1 MNALEKRIDDLCGEI
16 IQDLRPRSIV
26 DRNKFDELYKLIQ
39 EMNKKLS
46 DSRNIN
52 RGVVG
57 SILLVLFQLNTQTKF
72 ANEEKLRLISSEL
85 ENMFIHILDSGLFDA
100 H

>member
-1 MNALEKRIDDLCGEI
+1 MNGLEKRIDDLCGEM
-16 IQDLRPRSIV
+16 IQDLRPRCIV

-39 EMNKKLS
+39 EMSNKLS
-46 DSRNIN
+46 ESSNIN

-72 ANEEKLRLISSEL
+72 AKEESLPLISSEL
-85 ENMFIHILDSGLFDA
+85 EDMFINLLDSGLFEA
-100 H
+100 P